1 MVAETH
7 PGVMAPTS
15 PMQRDS
21 APRSARSNFLSL
33 LLATSAITFTM
44 STQAEPSIESKEWGN
59 ANGQPVKLYT
69 LKNAKGLLL
78 KVTDYGAIITELHVP
93 DRNGKMADI
102 VLGHDS
108 LDGYLAGHP
117 FFGTIAGR
125 CANRIAKG
133 HFELDGK
140 SYQLATN
147 NGVNHLHGGIK
158 GFDKQVWN
166 ARTEIT
172 PEGPAIHLGLYSPDG
187 QENYPGNLVANA
199 TYTLSNDGELLVE
212 MTAMTDRATLCNLA
226 QHTYWNLAGH
236 DTGSIANHELRL
248 FASRYTPVD
257 GTLIPTGELAPV
269 KGTPF
274 DFTSEK
280 PIGRDLKAAGGD
292 PVGFDHNFVVDGES
306 FAMKQVARACE
317 PKSGRTLELWSN
329 QPGVQFYTGNF
340 LNGTNKGKGGYVYQ
354 QHGGFCLETQVYPD
368 SIHRPDWPTP
378 VLRPGQVYRHQMRIK
393 FGTK

>member
-1 MVAETH
+1 MN
-7 PGVMAPTS
+7 PIRISRG
-15 PMQRDS
+15 
-21 APRSARSNFLSL
+21 
-33 LLATSAITFTM
+33 LLAATMILSTM
-44 STQAEPSIESKEWGN
+44 SNPAQSQIESKSWGS
-59 ANGQPVKLYT
+59 ANGLPVTLFT
-69 LKNAKGLLL
+69 LKNSKGLVM
-78 KVTDYGAIITELHVP
+78 KVTDYGAIITELHAP
-93 DRNGKMADI
+93 DRDGKMADI

-140 SYQLATN
+140 AYQMATN
-147 NGVNHLHGGIK
+147 NGPNHLHGGIR
-158 GFDKQVWN
+158 GFDKQVWT
-166 ARTEIT
+166 ARTEMT
-172 PEGPAIHLGLYSPDG
+172 PKGPAIHLGLLSPDG

-199 TYTLSNDGELLVE
+199 TYALTDDNELLVE

-236 DTGSIANHELRL
+236 DSGSIAGHEMKL

-257 GTLIPTGELAPV
+257 ATLIPTGEIAPV

-274 DFTSEK
+274 DFTSPK
-280 PIGRDLKAAGGD
+280 PIGRDLKATGGD
-292 PVGFDHNFVVDGES
+292 PIGFDHNFVVDGDA
-306 FAMKQVARACE
+306 FAMKPVARAHE

-329 QPGVQFYTGNF
+329 QPGVQFYSGNF

-354 QHGGFCLETQVYPD
+354 QHGGFCLETQVFPD
-368 SIHRPDWPTP
+368 SIHRSSWPSP
-378 VLRPGQVYRHQMRIK
+378 ILRPGQIYRHQMRVR
-393 FGTK
+393 FSTK